1 MLGFG
6 IGTAKPSGFAWLP
19 PLDPSALV
27 EQPIK
32 AVIAAV
38 KQVHA
43 LSSAGRFEEALA
55 VLDRPLKGGTVT
67 ALATGDLKRAVFGL
81 RGVALNHVGRFGEAA
96 EVLKQAIEMG
106 ASAETAEVDEYGL
119 RGVLGFTLI
128 QLDRFDEAAEAFTR
142 AIEAAWVPPTAGRLA
157 LENPARALS
166 VVYLARGFALGFL
179 GRFDEAIE
187 DCTRAIEIDP
197 TREDAEAHET
207 LARALLG
214 RGRHHEAL
222 EACDRAVVSDPRRA

>member
-1 MLGFG
+1 MQGFS
-6 IGTAKPSGFAWLP
+6 IGAGGVSGGFKPSGLAWLP

-96 EVLKQAIEMG
+96 EALKQAIEMG

-119 RGVLGFTLI
+119 PGVLGFALI

-142 AIEAAWVPPTAGRLA
+142 AIEAAWDLCRSWDYARNPRRPRCMVPPTAGRLA

-166 VVYLARGFALGFL
+166 VVYATVL
-179 GRFDEAIE
+179 
-187 DCTRAIEIDP
+187 P
-197 TREDAEAHET
+197 WW
-207 LARALLG
+207 
-214 RGRHHEAL
+214 
-222 EACDRAVVSDPRRA
+222 